1 MLPWLVYLLIAL
13 ILIIDV
19 LLVLEVILVG
29 LFLVAFIAFN
39 LATAIIGKRIDRYI
53 RERLDRMKS
62 DLESKPG
69 WEGAGTATGHL
80 KTVYRL
86 AYALYK
92 IYDIT
97 SGIVVGL
104 IAFVLITLGMAGLAI
119 VNIALLW
126 LLNAYVL

>member
-13 ILIIDV
+13 ILIIDI

-29 LFLVAFIAFN
+29 VFLIAFIAFN
-39 LATAIIGKRIDRYI
+39 IATAIIGKKIDRYI

-62 DLESKPG
+62 GLEAKPG

-80 KTVYRL
+80 KTVYRI
-86 AYALYK
+86 AYTLYK
-92 IYDIT
+92 IYDIS

-104 IAFVLITLGMAGLAI
+104 IAFVLLTLGLAGLAV
-119 VNIALLW
+119 VNIALFW
-126 LLNAYVL
+126 LLNAYVI